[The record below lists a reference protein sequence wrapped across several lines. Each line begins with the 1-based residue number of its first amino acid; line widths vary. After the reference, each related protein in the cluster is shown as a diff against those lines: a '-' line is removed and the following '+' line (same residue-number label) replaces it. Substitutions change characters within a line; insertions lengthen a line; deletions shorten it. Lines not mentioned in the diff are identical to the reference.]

1 MRILAQQGFGPK
13 DKVTRG
19 LADGVISGAILSP
32 RYLNGDTEKRDAVL
46 EMIAK
51 RVELGGQVLMDPEL
65 YAARYVSHP
74 ASNLGNL
81 ETWDYFRMPRRS
93 ALISGA
99 AIPGMIHSALQ
110 VQAELGLT
118 EWIAPNVHI
127 DTADSIET
135 AISLNTIS
143 QTKTVASELGDSPV
157 FATLA
162 LSREAVMNRAEFQDI
177 FDALTAMDSP
187 PDGFYILMGSQ
198 GSNEAGDLVRSDI
211 YHPQVIA
218 GWMYMNYVF
227 AINGLRVVN
236 GCCHLLSPL
245 LGICGAESA
254 ASGWFSGLRQFSMS
268 RYVRTAAGGQYPLV
282 RYVSNPLLAR
292 VKQTDYLAYAAILP
306 QISNGLTHDGVYQ
319 SELKDRTVEALQ
331 SWEALSALCGTHCTG
346 ALEYDLD
353 QFAAH
358 IKQAEQLWVGL
369 QQAGVGQDVEAN
381 MDRLGAMAEAIS
393 VFKEWAEIA

>member
-1 MRILAQQGFGPK
+1 MRVLAQQGFGPK
-13 DKVTRG
+13 DRVTRG
-19 LADGVISGAILSP
+19 LADGVISGTILSP
-32 RYLNGDTEKRDAVL
+32 RYLNGDEGKRDVVL
-46 EMIAK
+46 EMISK
-51 RVELGGQVLMDPEL
+51 GVELGGQVLMDPEL
-65 YAARYVSHP
+65 YAAPYVSHP

-93 ALISGA
+93 ALISGV
-99 AIPGMIHSALQ
+99 AIPGMIRSALE
-110 VQAELGLT
+110 VQAKLGLT
-118 EWIAPNVHI
+118 EWIAPNVYV
-127 DTADSIET
+127 DAADSIET
-135 AISLNTIS
+135 AISLNIIS
-143 QTKTVASELGDSPV
+143 QTKAVASELGASPV

-177 FDALTAMDSP
+177 FDALTATDSP

-198 GSNEAGDLVRSDI
+198 GANESGDLIRSDL

-218 GWMYMNYVF
+218 GWMYMNYVLS
-227 AINGLRVVN
+227 INGLRVIN

-268 RYVRTAAGGQYPLV
+268 RYVRTGAGGQYPLV

-306 QISNGLTHDGVYQ
+306 QISNGLPHDRVYM
-319 SELKDRTVEALQ
+319 SELKDRADEALQ
-331 SWEALSALCGTHCTG
+331 SWEALSALCATYCTG
-346 ALEYDLD
+346 DLEQDLD
-353 QFAAH
+353 RFAAH
-358 IKQAEQLWVGL
+358 IKQAQQLWVGL

-381 MDRLGAMAEAIS
+381 MELLGAMDEAIRI
-393 VFKEWAEIA
+393 FKEWAEIA

>member
-1 MRILAQQGFGPK
+1 MKLLAQHGFGPK

-19 LADGVISGAILSP
+19 LEEGVISGAILSP
-32 RYLNGDTEKRDAVL
+32 RYLNGDQDKRDVVL
-46 EMIAK
+46 EMIVK

-93 ALISGA
+93 ALISGT
-99 AIPGMIHSALQ
+99 AIPEMIRGTLK
-110 VQAELGLT
+110 VQAGLGLK
-118 EWIAPNVHI
+118 EWIAPNVYM

-135 AISLNTIS
+135 AISLNIIS
-143 QTKTVASELGDSPV
+143 QTKTIASGLGNSPV

-162 LSREAVMNRAEFQDI
+162 LSREAVMNRTEFQDI
-177 FDALTAMDSP
+177 FDALTAIDSP

-198 GSNEAGDLVRSDI
+198 GSNESGDLIRSDI

-218 GWMYMNYVF
+218 GWMYMNYVLS
-227 AINGLRVVN
+227 INGLRVVN
-236 GCCHLLSPL
+236 GYCHLLSPL
-245 LGICGAESA
+245 LGICGAEST
-254 ASGWFSGLRQFSMS
+254 ASGWFAGLRQFSMS
-268 RYVRTAAGGQYPLV
+268 RYVRKAGGGQYPLI

-292 VKQTDYLAYAAILP
+292 VKQTDYLAYAAVLP
-306 QISNGLTHDGVYQ
+306 QISNGLAHDSAYQ

-331 SWEALSALCGTHCTG
+331 SWGALTALCNTFCTG
-346 ALEYDLD
+346 TIKRDLD

-358 IKQAEQLWVGL
+358 IKQAKQLWAGL

-381 MDRLGAMAEAIS
+381 IERLDAMEEAIHI
-393 VFKEWAEIA
+393 FKEWAEIA